1 MARSDGYEMGMQ
13 ASTLGQ
19 ASLQPE
25 IPLIGIEKIGDS
37 EYPDDFPLLDWV
49 AMISPVIRW

>member
-1 MARSDGYEMGMQ
+1 MQ
-13 ASTLGQ
+13 AFTLGQ

-25 IPLIGIEKIGDS
+25 MPLIGIEKIGDS